1 MKDQLTPKPL
11 PGRAPP
17 KKVVCTRDSLLT
29 DVWRME
35 ALRILVFAQPAEH
48 SPCVLESSFAALW
61 QHVCA
66 VPSLRF
72 CCSAWTADED
82 MSASTCLIARRI
94 AIVLL
99 AEYEQDYCD
108 SSDIGT
114 LSVSDV
120 SIHLS
125 NVAVESD
132 RFSA

>member
-1 MKDQLTPKPL
+1 MRST
-11 PGRAPP
+11 
-17 KKVVCTRDSLLT
+17 
-29 DVWRME
+29 
-35 ALRILVFAQPAEH
+35 LVA
-48 SPCVLESSFAALW
+48 
-61 QHVCA
+61 
-66 VPSLRF
+66 
-72 CCSAWTADED
+72 TADED